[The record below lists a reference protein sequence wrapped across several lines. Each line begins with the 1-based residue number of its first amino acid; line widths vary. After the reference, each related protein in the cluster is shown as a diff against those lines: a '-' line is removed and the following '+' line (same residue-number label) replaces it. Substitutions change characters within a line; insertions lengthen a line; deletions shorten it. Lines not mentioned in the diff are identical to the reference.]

1 MHPDYKK
8 SSRMQR
14 PNENTG
20 VYTLNA
26 FACCC
31 CCCWFHLNGYRG
43 SADQTHAALIIMCV
57 CCVSVCI
64 HARPF
69 CSHYAGNPITT
80 QSSKGGDVDECRG
93 AHTWHRQTAERTLF
107 LSWPFF
113 ALIFDYFLE
122 HPGKENIQLDLRAF
136 LGISFVGLRKGDVR
150 VNGVNCYIQS
160 HWWIKI
166 LKI

>member
-1 MHPDYKK
+1 VGKSSVDRTFHLKYTHPYSRALQKGATGAGAQFMVQRTVARHRKREIHHSPSLEKLRINLYGEMHPDYKK

-20 VYTLNA
+20 VHTQCFCLLLH
-26 FACCC
+26 
-31 CCCWFHLNGYRG
+31 CWFHLNGYRG

-80 QSSKGGDVDECRG
+80 QSSKGGDDDECRG
-93 AHTWHRQTAERTLF
+93 AHT
-107 LSWPFF
+107 
-113 ALIFDYFLE
+113 
-122 HPGKENIQLDLRAF
+122 
-136 LGISFVGLRKGDVR
+136 
-150 VNGVNCYIQS
+150 
-160 HWWIKI
+160 
-166 LKI
+166 